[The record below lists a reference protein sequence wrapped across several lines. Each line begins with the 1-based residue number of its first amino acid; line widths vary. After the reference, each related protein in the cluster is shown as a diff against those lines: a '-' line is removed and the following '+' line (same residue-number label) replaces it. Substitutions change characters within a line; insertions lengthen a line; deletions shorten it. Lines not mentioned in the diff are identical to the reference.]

1 MYRLVA
7 LYGRKEEILEMPEE
21 EARLGSH
28 PDNDIVLNVRGVSRF
43 HALLR
48 RCPGGVELL
57 DQGSKNGLIVEGSRV
72 ARTVLTPGLRVQI
85 GEAWLELQEIS
96 TVEDGGTRAEDVPL
110 EVLSVV
116 SSETATPDARSLR
129 ASTSTQADA
138 LRLAYHLE
146 RIEASTPGLRDELL
160 ARLRGALGATMLSS
174 CEWRRREKTFVIR
187 ESSGERLSQEEE
199 IRLQGL
205 LRESRTGAR
214 DELRV
219 KRSGDF
225 LFAGRGDMVIAAKF
239 TDEVLAAEGWR
250 KDFLRFLAEYL
261 IGNPPAIEDAKTA
274 ALRRTLAMTGG
285 NKSETARLLRVSRQ
299 TIYNF
304 LKRSS

>member
-1 MYRLVA
+1 LYRLVA
-7 LYGRKEEILEMPEE
+7 LYGRKEENLEVPEE

-43 HALLR
+43 HAVLR

-72 ARTVLTPGLRVQI
+72 AWTVLTPGLRVQI
-85 GEAWLELQEIS
+85 GEAWLELQEVS
-96 TVEDGGTRAEDVPL
+96 TAGNEPARAEGVPL
-110 EVLSVV
+110 EALVV
-116 SSETATPDARSLR
+116 SLETATPDDRAVR

-146 RIEASTPGLRDELL
+146 RMGASTPGLRDELL
-160 ARLRGALGATMLSS
+160 ARLRGALGTTMLSS

-199 IRLQGL
+199 IRFQGL
-205 LRESRTGAR
+205 LREWRVGAR

-219 KRSGDF
+219 KRSGVF
-225 LFAGRGDMVIAAKF
+225 LFARRGDMVIVAKF
-239 TDEVLAAEGWR
+239 TDEALAAEGWR

-261 IGNPPAIEDAKTA
+261 LGNPPAIEDAKTA

-299 TIYNF
+299 TVYNF